1 MTPNKK
7 GDMNLLKWLYNRKHK
22 QRRSLIEKGFDIL
35 KFTFRE
41 IKRKAKMDVAII
53 PNFMTRC
60 MMLHNLL
67 NFQEELK
74 TKNILTFLEEESMTK
89 KENNYKDNH
98 GHV

>member
-1 MTPNKK
+1 MIIQQET
-7 GDMNLLKWLYNRKHK
+7 
-22 QRRSLIEKGFDIL
+22 LIKKGFDIL

-41 IKRKAKMDVAII
+41 IKRKTKMDVAII
-53 PNFMTRC
+53 PNFMTCC

>member
-1 MTPNKK
+1 
-7 GDMNLLKWLYNRKHK
+7 
-22 QRRSLIEKGFDIL
+22 
-35 KFTFRE
+35 
-41 IKRKAKMDVAII
+41 MDVAII
-53 PNFMTRC
+53 PNFMTCC

-67 NFQEELK
+67 KFQEKLK